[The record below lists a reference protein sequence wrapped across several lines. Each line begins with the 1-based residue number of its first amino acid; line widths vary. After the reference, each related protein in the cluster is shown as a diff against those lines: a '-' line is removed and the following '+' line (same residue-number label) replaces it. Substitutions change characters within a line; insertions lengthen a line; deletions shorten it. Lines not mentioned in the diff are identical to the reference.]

1 LGGALGLVNELGVI
15 RVTIAYLARAR
26 ECAGTVQEEL
36 ELNPPASL
44 QQLFSRVMVL
54 HPGLTEIKQTL
65 SPLVNGKWVSE
76 ETELKDGDRVALV
89 PPVGGG

>member
-1 LGGALGLVNELGVI
+1 LV

-26 ECAGTVQEEL
+26 ECTGTAEEEL

-44 QQLFSRVMVL
+44 EQLFSRVMTI
-54 HPGLTEIKQTL
+54 HPSLVEIKQTL
-65 SPLVNGKWVSE
+65 STLVNGKWVSE
-76 ETELKDGDRVALV
+76 GTELKDGDRVAIV

>member
-1 LGGALGLVNELGVI
+1 VNELGVI
-15 RVTIAYLARAR
+15 TVTIAYLARAR
-26 ECAGTVQEEL
+26 ECSGTVEEKL
-36 ELNPPASL
+36 QLNQPASL
-44 QQLFSRVMVL
+44 QQLFSTVMAI

-76 ETELKDGDRVALV
+76 DTELKDGDRVALV

>member
-1 LGGALGLVNELGVI
+1 VV
-15 RVTIAYLARAR
+15 RVTVAYFARAR
-26 ECAGTVQEEL
+26 EFTGTVEEEL
-36 ELNPPASL
+36 ELTQPASL
-44 QQLFSRVMVL
+44 QQLFSRVIAI
-54 HPGLTEIKQTL
+54 HPTLTEIKQIL